1 MAMIT
6 SNSQSLTHGAKRHF
20 WLFQLILGGARKS
33 QHIENGTRQWIVS
46 RSEQCS
52 GYDAG
57 WAPSC
62 RRLLLQEHLQ
72 ARHSD

>member
-33 QHIENGTRQWIVS
+33 QHPENRV
-46 RSEQCS
+46 R
-52 GYDAG
+52 
-57 WAPSC
+57 
-62 RRLLLQEHLQ
+62 
-72 ARHSD
+72 